1 MNFNYE
7 LIDSVKSFIEG
18 AKLEEISIGCSDSQ
32 VFKINKEENTYFLK
46 VSKKG
51 ILTKEYEKLKWLEG
65 KLLVPKIELYESTD
79 ENEYLITESLEG
91 EMVCSDYYLNN
102 PDEGIKVIVEAFKN
116 IYSVNINNC
125 PFDTSINYKL
135 ELVENNVKNNLL
147 DIDIIDKKVLDKFGS
162 VENILKF
169 LQDNKFYDELCF
181 SHGDMSLPNVFASKD
196 KFTGFIDVGECG
208 KADKWFDLAI
218 CEKSIRRNYGEEY
231 VQKFYD
237 ELGIK
242 PEREKIDYYIL
253 IMELYL

>member
-32 VFKINKEENTYFLK
+32 VFKIEKEENTYFLK

-65 KLLVPKIELYESTD
+65 KLLVPKIELYELTD

-91 EMVCSDYYLNN
+91 EMVCSDYYLSN
-102 PDEGIKVIVEAFKN
+102 PDEGIKIIVEAFKN
-116 IYSVNINNC
+116 VYSVNIENC
-125 PFDTSINYKL
+125 PFDTSIDYKL

-147 DIDIIDKKVLDKFGS
+147 NIDIIDKKVLDKFGS